1 VHNVVDGVEFLSMLC
16 LFEIVGAQSV
26 EEESDC
32 CVFVLRGMVGSVR
45 NYRVSEGGFSV
56 NGGSRAV
63 GGSVDGDI
71 QVVYG
76 VVYFSFGCEL

>member
-1 VHNVVDGVEFLSMLC
+1 VHNVVDGVEFLPIFC
-16 LFEIVGAQSV
+16 FFEIVGVQSV

-32 CVFVLRGMVGSVR
+32 CVFVLCRMVGSVR
-45 NYRVSEGGFSV
+45 NDRVSESGLSV
-56 NGGSRAV
+56 SEGSQAV

-76 VVYFSFGCEL
+76 TVYFNFGCEL